1 MSRDQR
7 REAFVCTECGRDAT
21 QLASQMRR
29 AKLRG
34 WKLFCSLKC
43 AAAQRRLGRKG
54 PVIQTIGMRVGM
66 LTVTEDLGVVD
77 RAHRV
82 VVSCDCGTTGKVICF
97 KLLKNNESKS
107 CGCQMN
113 NEAHLAAS
121 SARLLAWVKAQ
132 PKITLDDLFARS
144 IPIPFSGCWIYLT
157 KSDSDTEYT
166 YAHRL
171 AYTLTY
177 GPVPKG
183 LDLDHLCRVPRC
195 INPEHLEPV
204 TRSENKLRGFEARRH
219 PGEMRVRSQCIP
231 V

>member
-7 REAFVCTECGRDAT
+7 REPFVCTECGGEAT
-21 QLASQMRR
+21 QLASQIRR

-54 PVIQTIGMRVGM
+54 PVIRPVGMTFGM
-66 LTVTEDLGVVD
+66 LTVTDDLGVVD

-82 VVSCDCGTTGKVICF
+82 VVSCDCGTTGKTARF
-97 KLLKNNESKS
+97 KSLKSGEARS

-113 NEAHLAAS
+113 GDAHRAAS
-121 SARLLAWVKAQ
+121 AARLSAWNKAQ

-157 KSDSDTEYT
+157 KSDSDAEYT

-177 GPVPKG
+177 GPVQKG

-204 TRSENKLRGFEARRH
+204 TRSENKLRGFEAKRH
-219 PGEMRVRSQCIP
+219 PGELRVKS
-231 V
+231 